1 MKARTLRTTLR
12 ALHVLAFGA
21 YYGGHVFSVP
31 AERLLPALVAV
42 VATGALFMLFEI
54 WRAPVWL
61 HQLRGVCT
69 YIKVALLVSVA
80 VFWEQRIWILTLIVV
95 LGVVVS
101 HAPGR
106 LRYYSVLHRRVIAT
120 HGKG

>member
-1 MKARTLRTTLR
+1 MKSRALRTTLR

-21 YYGGHVFSVP
+21 YYGGHLFVDDP
-31 AERLLPALVAV
+31 TALTPALLAV
-42 VATGALFMLFEI
+42 VLTGAAFAAFEI
-54 WRAPVWL
+54 ARAPAWV

-69 YIKVALLVSVA
+69 YLKVVLLFLSA
-80 VFWEQRIWILTLIVV
+80 AFPEQRVLLLTLIVI

-101 HAPGR
+101 HAPSDF
-106 LRYYSVLHRRVIAT
+106 RYYSVRDRRVIPT

>member
-1 MKARTLRTTLR
+1 MNSRPVRTTLR
-12 ALHVLAFGA
+12 TLHVLAFGA
-21 YYGGHVFSVP
+21 YYGGHVFSVAP
-31 AERLLPALVAV
+31 DRLFPALVAV
-42 VATGALFMLFEI
+42 VATGVLFMLFEI

-69 YIKVALLVSVA
+69 YIKLALLVCTA
-80 VFWEQRIWILTLIVV
+80 FFWEQRIWILTLIVV

-106 LRYYSVLHRRVIAT
+106 IRYYSVLYRRVISSE
-120 HGKG
+120 GKG